1 MRQTILVDTG
11 PLVAAIDR
19 RDRWHE
25 WAVKELA
32 SVEAPL
38 LTCEAVVSEACF
50 LLQRVYGGRNAL
62 LGMLTD
68 GLVKVPFQFSQELM
82 VIKDLLV
89 RYESVPMSLADAC
102 LVRMAEQYPSSTV
115 FTLDG
120 DFKIYRINRA
130 QIISVI
136 MPDGV

>member
-32 SVEAPL
+32 SIEAPL

>member
-102 LVRMAEQYPSSTV
+102 LVPEQYCVYTRWG
-115 FTLDG
+115 F
-120 DFKIYRINRA
+120 
-130 QIISVI
+130 
-136 MPDGV
+136 

>member
-120 DFKIYRINRA
+120 DFKIYRINRD